1 MDLKLI
7 AVILAKNEVQHIGA
21 CIDSVG
27 WADAAMLADSFSDDG
42 TVEIAREKGAIICQ
56 HAFENFSVNRNL
68 ALDDAAKLGAEWVFF
83 IDADERATPELAAE
97 IRRVVAER
105 PEVGWWVPR
114 YNVMW
119 GHTMKGGGWY
129 PDAQL
134 RLLKIG
140 KAHYDATR
148 EVHEFAE
155 LDGAD
160 ATLREHLIH
169 YNYESLAHFR
179 LKQNRYLNYEAKI
192 LHKRGIHAKP
202 WTYVSMP
209 MREFI
214 RRYIAL
220 KGYRDGW
227 RGLELCGVMAWYMF
241 KTYLRL
247 REIYHTQTPANF

>member
-7 AVILAKNEVQHIGA
+7 AVILAKNEAKHIGA
-21 CIDSVG
+21 CIDSVA
-27 WADAAMLADSFSDDG
+27 WADAVILADSHSEDG
-42 TVEIAREKGAIICQ
+42 TVAIAREKGASVCQ
-56 HAFENFSVNRNL
+56 HEFVNFSVNRNL
-68 ALDDAAKLGAEWVFF
+68 ALADAARHGADWVFF
-83 IDADERATPELAAE
+83 IDADERATPELAVE
-97 IRRVVAER
+97 IRQVIVER
-105 PEVGWWVPR
+105 SEVGWWVPR

-140 KAHYDATR
+140 RAHYDATR

-155 LDGAD
+155 LDGAG

-169 YNYESLAHFR
+169 YNYESLAQFR

-202 WTYVSMP
+202 WTYISMP
-209 MREFI
+209 VREFV
-214 RRYIAL
+214 RRYVTL
-220 KGYRDGW
+220 GGYRDGW
-227 RGLELCGVMAWYMF
+227 RGLQVCSLMAWYMF

-247 REIYHTQTPANF
+247 REIYRTETPMNF

>member
-1 MDLKLI
+1 M
-7 AVILAKNEVQHIGA
+7 ILAKNEAKHIAA
-21 CIDSVG
+21 CIDSVQ
-27 WADAAMLADSFSDDG
+27 WADAVMLADSFSDDG
-42 TVEIAREKGAIICQ
+42 TTAIAREKGAIVRQ
-56 HAFENFSVNRNL
+56 HKFVNFSVNRNL
-68 ALDDAAKLGAEWVFF
+68 ALKDAAELGAAWLFF

-97 IRRVVAER
+97 IRRVIAER

-140 KAHYDATR
+140 RAHYDEAR

-155 LDGAD
+155 LNGTD

-192 LHKRGIHAKP
+192 LFQRGIHAKP
-202 WTYVSMP
+202 WTYFSMP
-209 MREFI
+209 AREFF
-214 RRYIAL
+214 RRYVTL
-220 KGYRDGW
+220 GGYKDGLL
-227 RGLELCGVMAWYMF
+227 GLELCGLMAWYMF
-241 KTYLRL
+241 KTYVRL
-247 REIYHTQTPANF
+247 RKLYRRAGSISN